1 MASKCWRPTATA
13 IGGAGTTR
21 KFSGRGTLWKLLRH
35 CLSTQAASNRVDFVP
50 VTLVSG
56 YLGSGKTTL
65 LNSLLGGNLHR
76 DKRIAVIV
84 NEFGVSQSM

>member
-1 MASKCWRPTATA
+1 MLGSKCWRPTATA
-13 IGGAGTTR
+13 IGGAG
-21 KFSGRGTLWKLLRH
+21 KLLRQR
-35 CLSTQAASNRVDFVP
+35 LSTQAASNRVDFVP

-84 NEFGVSQSM
+84 NEFGVSQSMARVASVSCH